1 MVKIELQVV
10 FAPAHI
16 LEDSNQILIKFQ
28 LLKRIIKKTL
38 LLVKL

>member
-10 FAPAHI
+10 FVPAHI

-28 LLKRIIKKTL
+28 LLKIIKKTL